1 MVTGMAR
8 KLRLEY
14 EGAVYH
20 IINRGNYRAAIFRD
34 DGAKLAFLAC
44 LDEACTKAR
53 WQVHA
58 WCIMSNHYHLAL
70 ETPEANLVAGMQ
82 WLQGTFA
89 TRFNRYRQECGH
101 LFQGRYKS
109 FVVDPG
115 DALGPLCHYIHL
127 NAVRAGMT
135 TVERLHE
142 WAWSSLRWLANPQER
157 ASWFRPMACL
167 EHAGGLADTPSGRRK
182 YGEYLAWL
190 SADTA
195 EQKRLR
201 FDRMGKGWVLGTRE
215 FKQQLVEE
223 HREAATSLE
232 RGEHDLEDARVAQLE
247 AVFAGLLAA
256 AGKTGIDVARDPKS
270 ADWKVVIAAEMKRT
284 TTATNQ
290 WLARALHMGSPY
302 TVSRLTNA
310 ENPAER
316 AA

>member
-1 MVTGMAR
+1 MAR

-70 ETPEANLVAGMQ
+70 ETPTANLVAGMQ

-89 TRFNRYRQECGH
+89 TRFNRYRHECGH

-109 FVVDPG
+109 IVVDPG
-115 DALGPLCHYIHL
+115 AALGPLCHYIHL
-127 NAVRAGMT
+127 NPVRAGLT
-135 TVERLHE
+135 TVDRLGE
-142 WAWSSLRWLANPQER
+142 WAWSSFRWLLHPKER
-157 ASWFRPMACL
+157 TGWLRTEASL
-167 EHAGGLADTPSGRRK
+167 GHAGGLADTDAGRRK
-182 YGEYLAWL
+182 YAEYLAWL
-190 SADTA
+190 SAETT
-195 EQKRLR
+195 EKKRLG
-201 FDRMGKGWVLGTRE
+201 FERMARGWVLGTRA
-215 FKQQLVEE
+215 FKQELIAQ

-232 RGEHDLEDARVAQLE
+232 RGELDLAEARLAQLDE
-247 AVFAGLLAA
+247 RFAKLLAA
-256 AGKTGIDVARDPKS
+256 AGKTPSDVARDPKS
-270 ADWKVVIAAEMKRT
+270 AEWKVAMAAEMKRT

-290 WLARALHMGSPY
+290 WLAQALAMGSPF
-302 TVSRLTNA
+302 TVSRLA
-310 ENPAER
+310 GGYAGR
-316 AA
+316 WSVVGSR